1 MAPQRMT
8 DRYAEVALEWLGY
21 HGRRTPGVGS
31 DADLQF
37 IGPDQFLPI
46 LLDCHV
52 VTRRVA
58 RRDWRAHPTPLRGVK
73 IGFKVERRQMF
84 CLLHRPDVLYAP
96 PLTRAAAIVG
106 NRGHVAD
113 RGD

>member
-1 MAPQRMT
+1 EATFER
-8 DRYAEVALEWLGY
+8 LGH
-21 HGRRTPGVGS
+21 HGPRTPGGGT
-31 DADLQF
+31 DADLQ
-37 IGPDQFLPI
+37 IIWPDEVPPI

-58 RRDWRAHPTPLRGVK
+58 RRERRAHPTPLRGVK

-84 CLLHRPDVLYAP
+84 HLLHRPDVLSTP

-113 RGD
+113 